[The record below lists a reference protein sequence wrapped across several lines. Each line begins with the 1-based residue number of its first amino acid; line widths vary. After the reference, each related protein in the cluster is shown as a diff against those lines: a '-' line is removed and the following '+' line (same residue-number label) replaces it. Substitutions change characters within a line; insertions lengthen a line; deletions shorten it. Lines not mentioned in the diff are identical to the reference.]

1 MKTDMP
7 PVSLASALPTVSMV
21 KNAASTACE
30 DAKAESVL
38 NRIKKGKWKDKV
50 THIMTTYKQVFA
62 ETNDRNKAKNA
73 ISRLKCSL
81 PGVLWSGRFRK
92 RNSSAIEEHSGLL
105 VMDLDDLTDAAI
117 CTARDKL
124 EADEY
129 VLALVVG

>member
-38 NRIKKGKWKDKV
+38 NCIKDGKWKDKI

-62 ETNDRNKAKNA
+62 ETRHCGSRRSIKAINQ
-73 ISRLKCSL
+73 
-81 PGVLWSGRFRK
+81 
-92 RNSSAIEEHSGLL
+92 GLQS
-105 VMDLDDLTDAAI
+105 
-117 CTARDKL
+117 
-124 EADEY
+124 
-129 VLALVVG
+129 